1 MIQDEVDKNVVIKN
15 VQQDIL
21 PSIPVQSSTDVAI
34 KEVDLLKKLNPSST
48 AAEDDDSVD
57 SGQGGSVESDKPMNK
72 ECDNNLYAKSC
83 TPDIVPKSFQD
94 KRYKRSYSPQLAL
107 CELFFFLEN
116 SLRISVRLKSRTK

>member
-34 KEVDLLKKLNPSST
+34 KEVDLLKKLTPSST
-48 AAEDDDSVD
+48 VREDDDSVD
-57 SGQGGSVESDKPMNK
+57 SGQGGSVESDKPVNK
-72 ECDNNLYAKSC
+72 ESDTNLYAKSF

-94 KRYKRSYSPQLAL
+94 KRL
-107 CELFFFLEN
+107 
-116 SLRISVRLKSRTK
+116 V